1 MIPFI
6 YISMYF
12 NFIPLSGSIPT
23 LHQYFTPLISASKLI
38 IRASIFNKHAILC
51 HCRCIFVVVNNRVN
65 DQDPPPPSKS
75 TLKYRQSKITLD
87 MYYLVTSALKLTPYI
102 LESRVV
108 FYFITLMGFI
118 IIILPED
125 ELRLL
130 NIITYR
136 NHYLWHN
143 NVVILFL
150 NLCVYLL

>member
-1 MIPFI
+1 MPSCVTVDAYLWWSTIGSMIR
-6 YISMYF
+6 
-12 NFIPLSGSIPT
+12 
-23 LHQYFTPLISASKLI
+23 TPP
-38 IRASIFNKHAILC
+38 R
-51 HCRCIFVVVNNRVN
+51 
-65 DQDPPPPSKS
+65 SKS

-108 FYFITLMGFI
+108 FYFITLMGFVK
-118 IIILPED
+118 IILPED

-150 NLCVYLL
+150 NICVYLLWLTLSHMEGHHFWTWLALWFHHRYFTPPWVYTSCIKFTNF